1 MSTKMFGFIGCGN
14 MGGALARAVSK
25 SAEKQE
31 IIVTDTCLEK
41 AQQLASELS
50 CEVGTTLSVAQNAK
64 YIFLGVK
71 PQVMK
76 SLIEEITPVLEK
88 REDRFILVSMAAGI
102 KIANFNEMSGHKFPT
117 IRIMPNTPVS
127 VGEGMIL
134 YSLCKVITEFEEQE
148 FVSHLK
154 FAGRLDKLNEELI
167 DAGCAISGC
176 GPAFVYMFAESMA
189 AAGEKLGLQGE
200 KAIEYAAQ
208 TLLGAAKLMLNSN
221 KTPLTLRQEVC
232 SPGGATIEGVHSL
245 ENSNLKSVVEKAINA
260 SFNRTVELGK

>member
-25 SAEKQE
+25 SINSKE
-31 IIVTDTCLEK
+31 IIVTDAFCEK
-41 AQQLASELS
+41 AEELANELG
-50 CEVGTTLSVAQNAK
+50 CEVGNNLLVAQNAK

-134 YSLCKVITEFEEQE
+134 YSHCKVITEFEEQE

-208 TLLGAAKLMLNSN
+208 TLLGAAKLMLSTS
-221 KTPLTLRQEVC
+221 KSPLTLRQEVC
-232 SPGGATIEGVHSL
+232 SPGGATIEGVKSL
-245 ENSNLKSVVEKAINA
+245 ENSDIYGIVEKAIEA
-260 SFNRTVELGK
+260 SFKRTIELGK